1 MAVSTRNRI
10 RLSGIKDLKLDM
22 FDHHVVWED
31 GKPIIKKITFIK
43 DKLPFDIEDY
53 PEANAIMI
61 LRSYNNDFYYAAE
74 IGSLE
79 EPELPPSED
88 YSHRLGDKSKLSLLI
103 RKGVHG
109 SDGNKLLA
117 NMRSFEYLYAP
128 EDEEGENFKKR
139 GILNVNAKNLDDQI
153 WNLEIDET
161 SGLPTLTIN
170 NRDGVIGRDFAK
182 TNDFFRSVVI
192 PKVIEEVTFFYLQR
206 VDWKE
211 SEMAYCQMWM
221 NNWVPTIFNDE
232 PPEFQQDEQYLR
244 EAREWSIHLA
254 KQVGENKRFFEKFKT
269 YIRNREL

>member
-10 RLSGIKDLKLDM
+10 RLTGIKDLKQDM
-22 FDHHVVWED
+22 FDHLVDWED

-43 DKLPFDIEDY
+43 DKLPFDIGDY

-161 SGLPTLTIN
+161 SGLPKLTIN

-211 SEMAYCQMWM
+211 SEMVYCQRWM
-221 NNWVPTIFNDE
+221 NDWVPTIFNDE
-232 PPEFQQDEQYLR
+232 PPEFQEDEQYLR
-244 EAREWSIHLA
+244 EAREWSMHLA
-254 KQVGENKRFFEKFKT
+254 KQVGEKQRFFEKFKT
-269 YIRNREL
+269 YIQE